1 MDRSNSIIPIDIAKE
16 MKSAYIDYSMSVI
29 VSRALPDVRDGLK
42 PVQRRILYGMNELN
56 LAQNRTYKKSARIV
70 GEVLGKYHPHG
81 DSSVYEAMVRMA
93 QTWSL
98 RYPFIEG
105 QGNFGSIDGDEPAA
119 MRYTEARLRKCAED
133 MLDDLEKD
141 TVDFRPNFDGSL
153 EEPSVLPAKL
163 PNLLINGCTGIAVG
177 MATNIPPHNLGEIVD
192 AIISFVDN
200 FEISLDE
207 VMQHV
212 KGPDFPTGGIICGT
226 SGIKEAYETGRGR
239 IVVRSKTCIENSE
252 TGKSQIIVSE
262 IPYMINKALLVE
274 RIAQLVNDKKIDGI
288 SEVRDESDKD
298 GLRIVI
304 DVKRDAAAQIV
315 LNNLFANTALQSS
328 FCVNSIALV
337 NGKSKTLSLL
347 EMIKCF
353 YEHRHSVVIR
363 RLNHEL
369 KLAKNKLHILEG
381 FMKTIDNLDLV
392 LNIVKNSDDSAKA
405 MSLLFEKLDLTETQA
420 KSILDLK
427 LQRLT
432 WMERN
437 KIETDYQ
444 ETSDLVKKIS
454 DTLIDDNSIK
464 KIIKEELRIIKTR
477 CNDKRRTD
485 IQQDANDLSI
495 IDVIPNE
502 EVVITLSEQGYIKR
516 TLLSEYRLQQRG
528 GFGAKGA
535 ITKENDIITYV
546 SIATTHQYLLAFTS
560 RGEVYCK
567 RVYEIPEGG
576 KQSKGRAIQ
585 NIFPFSQYEQLKN
598 IVCVDNL
605 KDEDYI
611 NNHFIIFCTKKGI
624 VKKTSLAQY
633 ANPRSTGIHA
643 IVINEDDELV
653 SIKLTDGD
661 SYVIIAVR
669 SGKSIRFHESK
680 IRSMGR
686 ISTGVRGFY
695 LNEGDE
701 VVGMVTVKGGE
712 RDLLVVSEKGFGK
725 RSKIDDYRITNR
737 GGKGIKTLNIT
748 EKTGKLTS
756 IEDVSDDEELIIINN
771 AGIVIRMPIKG
782 IRVLGRNTQG
792 VTLVKLAKGNFIT
805 SVSKIKSDSDF

>member
-1 MDRSNSIIPIDIAKE
+1 MDRSSNIIPIDIVKE

-56 LAQNRTYKKSARIV
+56 LTQNRPYKKSARIV

-98 RYPFIEG
+98 RYPFVEG

-141 TVDFRPNFDGSL
+141 TVDFTPNFDDSL
-153 EEPSVLPAKL
+153 KEPAVLPAKL
-163 PNLLINGCTGIAVG
+163 PNLLINGSTGIAVG

-192 AIISFVDN
+192 AIIAFVDN
-200 FEISLDE
+200 FDISLE
-207 VMQHV
+207 EIMKHV

-226 SGIKEAYETGRGR
+226 TGIKEAYQTGRGR
-239 IVVRSKTCIENSE
+239 IVVRAKTCIETADN
-252 TGKSQIIVSE
+252 GKTQIIVSE
-262 IPYMINKALLVE
+262 IPYMVNKALLVE
-274 RIAQLVNDKKIDGI
+274 RIAQLVNEKKIEGI
-288 SEVRDESDKD
+288 SDVRDESDKD

-304 DVKRDAAAQIV
+304 DIKRDTAAQIV

-337 NGKSKTLSLL
+337 NGRSKTLSLI
-347 EMIKCF
+347 EMIKHF

-363 RLNHEL
+363 KLNYEL

-381 FMKTIDNLDLV
+381 FIKTIDNLDLV
-392 LNIVKNSDDSAKA
+392 LNIVKTSEDANTALR
-405 MSLLFEKLDLTETQA
+405 LLNEKLDLTETQA
-420 KSILDLK
+420 KSILELK

-432 WMERN
+432 GMERTKTEN
-437 KIETDYQ
+437 DYRETF
-444 ETSDLVKKIS
+444 DLVKKIT
-454 DTLIDDNSIK
+454 DTLNDDESVK
-464 KIIKEELRIIKTR
+464 KIIKEELLDIKNR
-477 CNDKRRTD
+477 CNDDRRTE
-485 IQQDANDLSI
+485 IQHDSNDLSI
-495 IDVIPNE
+495 TDIIPNE

-516 TLLSEYRLQQRG
+516 TSLSEYRLQHRG
-528 GFGAKGA
+528 GIGAKGST
-535 ITKENDIITYV
+535 TKENDIITYI
-546 SIATTHQYLLAFTS
+546 SIATTHQYLLAFTNK
-560 RGEVYCK
+560 GEVYCK
-567 RVYEIPEGG
+567 RVYEIPEGS

-585 NIFPFSQYEQLKN
+585 NVFPFAQDEQLKN

-611 NNHFIIFCTKKGI
+611 NNHFIVFCTKKGI

-643 IVINEDDELV
+643 IVINEGDELV

-669 SGKSIRFHESK
+669 SGKAIRFHESN
-680 IRSMGR
+680 IRPMGR
-686 ISTGVRGFY
+686 ISTGVKGFDI
-695 LNEGDE
+695 NEGDE
-701 VVGMVTVKGGE
+701 VVGMVTVKEGG

-748 EKTGKLTS
+748 EKTGALTS

-771 AGIVIRMPIKG
+771 SGIAIRIPIKG

-792 VTLVKLAKGNFIT
+792 VTLVKLTKGNFIT
-805 SVSKIKSDSDF
+805 SISKIKSDNDL

>member
-1 MDRSNSIIPIDIAKE
+1 MDRLSSIIPIGIVKE

-42 PVQRRILYGMNELN
+42 PVQRKILYAMGELN
-56 LAQNRTYKKSARIV
+56 LTQNRPYKKSARIV

-81 DSSVYEAMVRMA
+81 DSSVYDAMVRMA
-93 QTWSL
+93 QEWSL
-98 RYPFIEG
+98 RYPFVEG

-119 MRYTEARLRKCAED
+119 MRYTEARLRKSAED
-133 MLDDLEKD
+133 MLDDLENE
-141 TVDFRPNFDGSL
+141 TVDFVPNFDDSL
-153 EEPSVLPAKL
+153 KEPSVLPSKL
-163 PNLLINGCTGIAVG
+163 PNLLVNGSTGIAVG

-192 AIISFVDN
+192 AIVAYVDN
-200 FEISLDE
+200 FDISLE
-207 VMQHV
+207 EIMHYV

-226 SGIKEAYETGRGR
+226 AGIKEAYETGRGR
-239 IVVRSKTCIENSE
+239 IVVRAKTCIENTES
-252 TGKSQIIVSE
+252 GKSQIIISE

-274 RIAQLVNDKKIDGI
+274 RIAQLVNEKKIEGI
-288 SEVRDESDKD
+288 SDVRDESDKD

-337 NGKSKTLSLL
+337 NGRPKTLSLI
-347 EMIKCF
+347 EMIKYF
-353 YEHRHSVVIR
+353 YQHRHSVVVR

-369 KLAKNKLHILEG
+369 KLAKSKLHILEG
-381 FMKTIDNLDLV
+381 FMKALDNLDLV
-392 LNIVKNSDDSAKA
+392 LNIVKSSEDTATALTTLN
-405 MSLLFEKLDLTETQA
+405 EKLQLTEAQA
-420 KSILDLK
+420 KSILELK

-432 WMERN
+432 GMERN
-437 KIETDYQ
+437 KIEADYHDTA
-444 ETSDLVKKIS
+444 ELVKKI
-454 DTLIDDNSIK
+454 DATLADDGAVK
-464 KIIKEELRIIKTR
+464 KIIKEELLDIKTR
-477 CNDKRRTD
+477 CNDKRRTE
-485 IQQDANDLSI
+485 IQHDANDLSI
-495 IDVIPNE
+495 TDIIPNE

-516 TLLSEYRLQQRG
+516 TSLSEYRLQQRG
-528 GFGAKGA
+528 GIGAKGST
-535 ITKENDIITYV
+535 TKENDIITYI
-546 SIATTHQYLLAFTS
+546 SIATTHQYLLAFTNK
-560 RGEVYCK
+560 GEVYCK
-567 RVYEIPEGG
+567 RVYEIPEGS

-585 NIFPFSQYEQLKN
+585 NVFPFAQDEQLKN
-598 IVCVDNL
+598 IVCIDNL

-611 NNHFIIFCTKKGI
+611 NNHFIVFCTKKGI

-643 IVINEDDELV
+643 ILINEGDELV

-669 SGKSIRFHESK
+669 SGKAIRFHESN
-680 IRSMGR
+680 IRPMGR
-686 ISTGVRGFY
+686 ISTGVKGFD
-695 LNEGDE
+695 LNPNDE
-701 VVGMVTVKGGE
+701 VVGMVTVKEGG

-748 EKTGKLTS
+748 DKTGMLTS

-771 AGIVIRMPIKG
+771 SGIAIRMPIKG

-792 VTLVKLAKGNFIT
+792 VTLVKLTKGNFIT
-805 SVSKIKSDSDF
+805 SISKIKSDSDL